1 MHSRWIVLVVSLFFA
16 AAVHAGRFLPP
27 AAKLG
32 ELKAADYPYVKIGD
46 DVLKLAPG
54 ARIFNTENR
63 TILPN
68 LLPPAATVFY
78 QLDLYGQVLNLWL
91 ATPEEAARTGN

>member
-1 MHSRWIVLVVSLFFA
+1 MHSRWIIFIVSLFFA
-16 AAVHAGRFLPP
+16 AAVHAGRTLPP
-27 AAKLG
+27 AAQMG

-46 DVLKLAPG
+46 NVLKFAPG

-63 TILPN
+63 MVLPN
-68 LLPPAATVFY
+68 LLPAEGKVFY
-78 QLDLYGQVLNLWL
+78 QLDLYGQVIKLWL

>member
-27 AAKLG
+27 AAKFG
-32 ELKAADYPYVKIGD
+32 EPQATDYPYVKIGD
-46 DVLKLAPG
+46 DVLRFAPG
-54 ARIFNTENR
+54 GRIFNTENR

-78 QLDLYGQVLNLWL
+78 QLDLYGQVINLWL

>member
-1 MHSRWIVLVVSLFFA
+1 MHSRWIVFIVALFFA
-16 AAVHAGRFLPP
+16 ASVHAGRFLPP

-46 DVLKLAPG
+46 NVLRLAPG

-63 TILPN
+63 MILPN
-68 LLPPAATVFY
+68 LLPAQATVFY
-78 QLDLYGQVLNLWL
+78 QLDLHGQVIKLWL
-91 ATPEEAARTGN
+91 ATPEEAARPGN

>member
-1 MHSRWIVLVVSLFFA
+1 MHSRWIVFIVSLFFA

-27 AAKLG
+27 ATKLG
-32 ELKAADYPYVKIGD
+32 ALKTAEYPYVKIGD
-46 DVLKLAPG
+46 SVLRFAPG

-68 LLPPAATVFY
+68 LLPAQATVFY
-78 QLDLYGQVLNLWL
+78 QLDLYGQVITLWL

>member
-1 MHSRWIVLVVSLFFA
+1 MYKRWIVFIVSLFFV
-16 AAVHAGRFLPP
+16 AAVHAGRILPP
-27 AAKLG
+27 AAQLG

-46 DVLKLAPG
+46 NVLKLAPG

-68 LLPPAATVFY
+68 LLPTAATVFY
-78 QLDLYGQVLNLWL
+78 QLDLSGQVVNLWL